1 MMVFMILSINW
12 SVNLRNTRMKELSLS
27 EIKEIE
33 KQMENLYYT
42 ICRAENVERGYDH
55 DYVRQKKQEYYL
67 LENKRKN
74 LLDQG

>member
-1 MMVFMILSINW
+1 MIHSINW
-12 SVNLRNTRMKELSLS
+12 LANSRNTRMKELSLS

-33 KQMENLYYT
+33 KEMDDLYYA